1 MNSRSRTY
9 VALLFSIG
17 IGDGRRLLM
26 ADWRTMMEEIGL
38 NQPRTLIATG
48 NAVFATHETSA
59 RRLEREPARRGIQTA
74 VRVPGRHD
82 RADCR
87 GVSAHV
93 KGKPFP
99 EESARNGSRVLV
111 WIMREPLADAA
122 VELKHYLTQG
132 ERIQVVRGDLWVHFQ
147 EDPNRSR
154 LMPVLGSKR
163 LGIGTVR
170 NWNTVRRLGAM
181 VEPS

>member
-1 MNSRSRTY
+1 MNSRSRIY

-59 RRLEREPARRGIQTA
+59 RRLESRLEEAFKQRFGCPVDTIVRTAAAFRRML
-74 VRVPGRHD
+74 
-82 RADCR
+82 
-87 GVSAHV
+87 
-93 KGKPFP
+93 KENPFP

-111 WIMREPLADAA
+111 RIMREPLADVA

-132 ERIQVVRGDLWVHFQ
+132 ECIQVVRGDLWVHFQ
-147 EDPNRSR
+147 EDSNRSR

-163 LGIGTVR
+163 LGIGKVR